1 MNSFVPPVFDCAAIS
16 PILIVLG
23 AAVVGVLIEAFVAGK
38 VRRTVQV
45 RLSVLAVGASL
56 VTVAWR
62 WTVVQSQGATSL
74 VAGAVVEDAPALLA
88 QGIVLLCAFVG
99 LLVIA

>member
-1 MNSFVPPVFDCAAIS
+1 MNSFVPPEIAWAALS
-16 PILIVLG
+16 PVLIVLG

-45 RLSVLAVGASL
+45 LLAVLALGASL

-62 WTVVQSQGATSL
+62 WTVVQAQGPASL
-74 VAGAVVEDAPALLA
+74 VAGAVV
-88 QGIVLLCAFVG
+88 
-99 LLVIA
+99 